1 MHSILKPPNNLPA
14 EKNVEADF
22 LLNVDIYAWIVNNDH
37 LFKGSHFFLWH
48 NFEDLRE
55 AMG

>member
-1 MHSILKPPNNLPA
+1 MHSVLKPPNNLPA

-37 LFKGSHFFLWH
+37 LFKGSHFCLQH
-48 NFEDLRE
+48 IFEDLRE